1 MTNLSQNTPKDGFDI
16 PVYGLH
22 TYRFYT
28 LHISAVVCTV
38 ISLICATV
46 SLVISFK
53 RHRGQPF
60 FSWTTCDRF
69 IIHEAVFDGPLI
81 LPRAADHM
89 QVLITED
96 HVHPKTLCQFYGF
109 ITASTAASQHI
120 FVGIIAINIFAMMYF
135 RKKLEFGKYDWILFL
150 AIYGIPVAGGIAA
163 WSFGK
168 IGPNGAM

>member
-1 MTNLSQNTPKDGFDI
+1 MTNSSENLPQNGYDI

-22 TYRFYT
+22 TYRFYV
-28 LHISAVVCTV
+28 LHISAIVCMT
-38 ISLICATV
+38 ISLGCAMV
-46 SLVISFK
+46 ALVMSFR

-69 IIHEAVFDGPLI
+69 IIYEAVFDGPLI
-81 LPRAADHM
+81 LPRGADHM

-96 HVHPKTLCQFYGF
+96 HAHPKTLCQFYGF
-109 ITASTAASQHI
+109 MTAATATSQHI

-135 RKKLEFGKYDWILFL
+135 RKKLEFGKYDWMLFL
-150 AIYGIPVAGGIAA
+150 TIYGIPAAGGVAA
-163 WSFGK
+163 WSFGS